1 MNSNADAVCNNT
13 MGSYN
18 STCKQ
23 GYYEDGSICCLGNN
37 SPAVFFKVVFV
48 LFLSV

>member
-1 MNSNADAVCNNT
+1 MNCNADAVYNNI

-23 GYYEDGSICCLGNN
+23 GYYGDVSICCLGKI
-37 SPAVFFKVVFV
+37 SPAVFFKLVFV